1 MDKFIRGVT
10 LISRACGIVAAGLI
24 ALSVIVVCQ
33 MVIVRYV
40 LNSTTIWQTDFV
52 TYSLIGATFISA
64 PYLLLSRGHVNV
76 DVLPLYLGQKGRYRL
91 ALASMLMA
99 LAFCA
104 IMTFLTAQ
112 FWHEAWSNNW
122 RSDSMWRARM
132 WIPYSVMPI
141 GMGLISLQYIVEI
154 IKLVTGRAPPFG
166 LPPKATVEEIA
177 LIQAREAV
185 GDAP

>member
-1 MDKFIRGVT
+1 MDNFIRGVT
-10 LISRACGIVAAGLI
+10 LISRACGIFAAALI
-24 ALSVIVVCQ
+24 AASVIIVCE
-33 MVIVRYV
+33 MVFIRYV
-40 LNSTTIWQTDFV
+40 LNQTTIWQTDFV
-52 TYSLIGATFISA
+52 TYSLVGATFIGA

-104 IMTFLTAQ
+104 TMTFLTFQ
-112 FWHEAWSNNW
+112 FWHEAWINNW

-132 WIPYSVMPI
+132 WIPYGAMPL
-141 GMGLISLQYIVEI
+141 GMGLLSLQYIVEI

-166 LPPKATVEEIA
+166 LPPKATAEEIA
-177 LIQAREAV
+177 RVEAEKAL
-185 GDAP
+185 GGAA